1 MAKRPHA
8 ETRLAKFIEKRTLEL
23 RPHKQQNEI
32 AAEAG
37 FPNPNMVSMLKSG
50 ATKLALDRV
59 PALARA
65 LECDPRL
72 LFRLALEQDGY
83 ATSLSA
89 IEDIFGAIVSRNE
102 VAWLTELRDA
112 SNHTDPNLTARSRT
126 AFRAIFGK

>member
-1 MAKRPHA
+1 MVKHPHA
-8 ETRLAKFIEKRTLEL
+8 ETRLAKLVERRTLEL
-23 RPHKQQNEI
+23 RPRKQQNEI

-37 FPNPNMVSMLKSG
+37 FANPNMVWMLKSG

-83 ATSLSA
+83 ATTALA
-89 IEDIFGAIVSRNE
+89 VEDVFGTIVSKNE
-102 VAWLTELRDA
+102 TAWLKELRDA
-112 SNHTDPNLTARSRT
+112 SGHSDPTLTVRSRA